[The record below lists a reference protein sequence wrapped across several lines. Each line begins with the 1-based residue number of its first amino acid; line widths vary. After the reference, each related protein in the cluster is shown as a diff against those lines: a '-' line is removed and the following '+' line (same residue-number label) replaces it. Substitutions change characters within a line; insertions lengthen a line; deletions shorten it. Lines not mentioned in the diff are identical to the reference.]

1 MRLWGRGPEQSPAVL
16 VVQRVSAVSCE
27 PPTTLR
33 RNKPVIKTEDQPDN
47 ILLGDVPDLKE
58 AIMVGGFFDG
68 DEKSLAT
75 LAERVEFEIEHN
87 VSEYSTETINNFKLT
102 VALLRCV
109 SDMVKRVDYLLNG
122 DEDEDTFLSLW
133 SDRFGVDD
141 SEDAEDAEGEEDE
154 QTDA

>member
-1 MRLWGRGPEQSPAVL
+1 
-16 VVQRVSAVSCE
+16 
-27 PPTTLR
+27 
-33 RNKPVIKTEDQPDN
+33 
-47 ILLGDVPDLKE
+47 LGDVPDSKE
-58 AIMVGGFFDG
+58 VIMVGGFFDG

-109 SDMVKRVDYLLNG
+109 SEMVKRVDYLLNG

-141 SEDAEDAEGEEDE
+141 SEDAEDAEGEEGEEDE